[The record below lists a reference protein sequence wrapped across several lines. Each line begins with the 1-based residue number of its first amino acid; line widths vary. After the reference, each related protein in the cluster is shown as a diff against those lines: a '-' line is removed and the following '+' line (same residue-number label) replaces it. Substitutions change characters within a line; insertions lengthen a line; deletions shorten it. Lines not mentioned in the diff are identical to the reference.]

1 MKSDAIK
8 IPSQDFDIEQIAN
21 SGQCFRIRKV
31 SSDTWNVSAFGHTLN
46 VRKNGAGEHILECST
61 DEYREIWQDYFDAQ
75 CDYGAIKDSIRAAR
89 DPYLIAAV
97 DYGYGIRILR
107 QDLWET
113 IVTFIISQ
121 QNNIPRI
128 KRIISKLCDG
138 VNFPD
143 PETLAK
149 YSEADLEAIG
159 LGYRAKYLVEIS
171 RAVLSGELSL
181 SELKKMNYADAVSCL
196 KQFNGIGDKVANCIA
211 LYGLH
216 KTESFPIDV
225 WMKRIINNRY
235 SGHFNT
241 DRFTGYAGVVQQY
254 MFFYE
259 RHLSGK

>member
-1 MKSDAIK
+1 M
-8 IPSQDFDIEQIAN
+8 
-21 SGQCFRIRKV
+21 RKV
-31 SSDTWNVSAFGHTLN
+31 SFNTWNVSAFGHTLN
-46 VRKNGAGEHILECST
+46 VRKNDAGEHILECSA

-75 CDYGAIKDSIRAAR
+75 CDYSAIKDSICATR

-97 DYGYGIRILR
+97 NYGHGIRILR

-138 VNFPD
+138 VIFPT
-143 PETLAK
+143 PKTLAK
-149 YSEADLEAIG
+149 YSITDLEAIG

-171 RAVLSGELSL
+171 RAVLSGALSF
-181 SELKKMNYADAVSCL
+181 SELKKMNYPDAVKCL

-225 WMKRIINNRY
+225 WIKRIVNNRY
-235 SGHFNT
+235 SGHFDI
-241 DRFTGYAGVVQQY
+241 DRFTGYAGIVQQY

-259 RHLSGK
+259 RHLNGK